1 MAGGVFFWEG
11 LLKFVYVNQGVGR
24 FTKLGIPFPHF
35 TAAFIGYLEIFG
47 GLLLLTGLTTRLI
60 AIPFIAEMIVA
71 VFSTKLSLYLGT
83 SPLPLPPAPPWVC
96 RLPLSAESSMPLAI
110 AARRKNEPRQR
121 YTVEAVADR
130 SGEFGSFE
138 ELAMPL
144 FAKLYNFAHW
154 LTQDRAAAEDLV
166 QETYMKALRG
176 FSSFRQGT
184 NFRAWMYKIL
194 RNTFLTT
201 QTGLKAWAS
210 VSLDSDSDGDA
221 PIEPAVSES
230 PESVL
235 LARVQQET
243 IQNALEKLPVKFRE
257 IVLLCDLEEM
267 SYQEIGE
274 MLGIPLGTVMS
285 RLSRARKA
293 MRVLLTANCRRVR
306 DDV

>member
-1 MAGGVFFWEG
+1 MAVE
-11 LLKFVYVNQGVGR
+11 
-24 FTKLGIPFPHF
+24 
-35 TAAFIGYLEIFG
+35 TAL
-47 GLLLLTGLTTRLI
+47 R
-60 AIPFIAEMIVA
+60 AED
-71 VFSTKLSLYLGT
+71 
-83 SPLPLPPAPPWVC
+83 
-96 RLPLSAESSMPLAI
+96 ESH
-110 AARRKNEPRQR
+110 QR
-121 YTVEAVADR
+121 YTVRAVADR

-176 FSSFRQGT
+176 FSSFQQGT

-201 QTGLKAWAS
+201 QTGLKAWAT
-210 VSLDSDSDGDA
+210 VSLNSDGDDDGAA
-221 PIEPAVSES
+221 PAEPVAADT

-235 LARVQQET
+235 LARVQHEN

-257 IVLLCDLEEM
+257 IVLLCDVEEM

-274 MLGIPLGTVMS
+274 TLGIPIGTVMS

-293 MRVLLTANCRRVR
+293 MRALLTEQLQGVSQ
-306 DDV
+306 

>member
-1 MAGGVFFWEG
+1 
-11 LLKFVYVNQGVGR
+11 
-24 FTKLGIPFPHF
+24 
-35 TAAFIGYLEIFG
+35 
-47 GLLLLTGLTTRLI
+47 
-60 AIPFIAEMIVA
+60 
-71 VFSTKLSLYLGT
+71 
-83 SPLPLPPAPPWVC
+83 
-96 RLPLSAESSMPLAI
+96 
-110 AARRKNEPRQR
+110 
-121 YTVEAVADR
+121 VADR
-130 SGEFGSFE
+130 AGEFGSFE

-176 FSSFRQGT
+176 FSSFQQGT
-184 NFRAWMYKIL
+184 NFRAWIYKIL

-201 QTGLKAWAS
+201 QTGLKAWAT
-210 VSLDSDSDGDA
+210 VSIDSDGDEDGGA
-221 PIEPAVSES
+221 PVEPAASDT

-235 LARVQQET
+235 LARAQHET

-274 MLGIPLGTVMS
+274 TLGIPIGTVMS

-293 MRVLLTANCRRVR
+293 MRALLTEQLQGVSR
-306 DDV
+306 

>member
-1 MAGGVFFWEG
+1 VE
-11 LLKFVYVNQGVGR
+11 
-24 FTKLGIPFPHF
+24 
-35 TAAFIGYLEIFG
+35 
-47 GLLLLTGLTTRLI
+47 
-60 AIPFIAEMIVA
+60 
-71 VFSTKLSLYLGT
+71 
-83 SPLPLPPAPPWVC
+83 
-96 RLPLSAESSMPLAI
+96 I
-110 AARRKNEPRQR
+110 AARRTNEPRQR
-121 YTVEAVADR
+121 YTVGAVADR
-130 SGEFGSFE
+130 AGEFGSFE

-176 FSSFRQGT
+176 FSSFQQGT

-210 VSLDSDSDGDA
+210 VSLDSDSDAVGGA
-221 PIEPAVSES
+221 PAEPAASET

-235 LARVQQET
+235 LARVQHDT

-257 IVLLCDLEEM
+257 IVLLCDVEEM

-293 MRVLLTANCRRVR
+293 MRELLTVELEEGSR
-306 DDV
+306 